1 MTEPVAPVY
10 LVDDDAVSLGLY
22 AGVLERHGLAGI
34 VACQDSREVLPRPR
48 PAPPRP
54 GDDPGPEHATPFR
67 HRAAAVAPW

>member
-34 VACQDSREVLPRPR
+34 VACQDSREVLPRLR
-48 PAPPRP
+48 RVVCR
-54 GDDPGPEHATPFR
+54 GL
-67 HRAAAVAPW
+67 WW